1 MKQGPDISPSYHHFA
16 IRGRSYDIETF
27 WYVPVDGEDCPSGA
41 NVLPPVPRARVR
53 ASVTKVEGIRSHFFY
68 VAVDETT
75 LWMRKLS
82 CHCEVCLRGEFK
94 KCPHDDECGPWHV
107 VKLIKT
113 AASAPVT
120 LRSAKATLDSKRRN
134 LAKSAVVNQL
144 IALESAD
151 DEQGFNWWLAVVS
164 GTAFQHKGKAC
175 TTSAGVEL
183 VKDGWYLSVKYYE
196 RTPPTSTDSF
206 VLDQKSEMVIDAE
219 GVIFTG
225 SCLALEPARAMRS
238 RGAAGPASLMK
249 MVNAATVALEIEA
262 SLRELSL

>member
-1 MKQGPDISPSYHHFA
+1 
-16 IRGRSYDIETF
+16 
-27 WYVPVDGEDCPSGA
+27 
-41 NVLPPVPRARVR
+41 
-53 ASVTKVEGIRSHFFY
+53 
-68 VAVDETT
+68 
-75 LWMRKLS
+75 MRKLS

-144 IALESAD
+144 IALESD
-151 DEQGFNWWLAVVS
+151 NDEQGFIWWLAVVS

-175 TTSAGVEL
+175 TTSAGVKL
-183 VKDGWYLSVKYYE
+183 VKDGWYLSVKYYD
-196 RTPPTSTDSF
+196 RTPLTSTDSF

>member
-1 MKQGPDISPSYHHFA
+1 
-16 IRGRSYDIETF
+16 
-27 WYVPVDGEDCPSGA
+27 
-41 NVLPPVPRARVR
+41 
-53 ASVTKVEGIRSHFFY
+53 
-68 VAVDETT
+68 
-75 LWMRKLS
+75 MRKLS

-175 TTSAGVEL
+175 TTSAGVKL

-196 RTPPTSTDSF
+196 RIPPTSTDSF

>member
-1 MKQGPDISPSYHHFA
+1 
-16 IRGRSYDIETF
+16 
-27 WYVPVDGEDCPSGA
+27 
-41 NVLPPVPRARVR
+41 
-53 ASVTKVEGIRSHFFY
+53 
-68 VAVDETT
+68 
-75 LWMRKLS
+75 MRKLS

-175 TTSAGVEL
+175 TTSAGVKL
-183 VKDGWYLSVKYYE
+183 VKDGWYLSVKYYDSD

-206 VLDQKSEMVIDAE
+206 VLDQKSEKVIDAE

-238 RGAAGPASLMK
+238 RRAAGPASLM
-249 MVNAATVALEIEA
+249 
-262 SLRELSL
+262 

>member
-1 MKQGPDISPSYHHFA
+1 
-16 IRGRSYDIETF
+16 
-27 WYVPVDGEDCPSGA
+27 
-41 NVLPPVPRARVR
+41 VPRARVR

-94 KCPHDDECGPWHV
+94 KFPHDDECGPWHV

-175 TTSAGVEL
+175 TTSAGVKL
-183 VKDGWYLSVKYYE
+183 VKDGWYLSVKYIL
-196 RTPPTSTDSF
+196 RKNPPNIYGQ
-206 VLDQKSEMVIDAE
+206 L
-219 GVIFTG
+219 
-225 SCLALEPARAMRS
+225 CS
-238 RGAAGPASLMK
+238 RP
-249 MVNAATVALEIEA
+249 EE
-262 SLRELSL
+262 

>member
-1 MKQGPDISPSYHHFA
+1 
-16 IRGRSYDIETF
+16 
-27 WYVPVDGEDCPSGA
+27 
-41 NVLPPVPRARVR
+41 
-53 ASVTKVEGIRSHFFY
+53 
-68 VAVDETT
+68 
-75 LWMRKLS
+75 MRKLS

-175 TTSAGVEL
+175 TTSAGVKL
-183 VKDGWYLSVKYYE
+183 VKDGWYLSVKYYD
-196 RTPPTSTDSF
+196 RTPLTSTDSF

-238 RGAAGPASLMK
+238 RRAAGPASLIK

>member
-1 MKQGPDISPSYHHFA
+1 
-16 IRGRSYDIETF
+16 
-27 WYVPVDGEDCPSGA
+27 
-41 NVLPPVPRARVR
+41 
-53 ASVTKVEGIRSHFFY
+53 
-68 VAVDETT
+68 
-75 LWMRKLS
+75 MRKLS

-175 TTSAGVEL
+175 TTSAGVKL
-183 VKDGWYLSVKYYE
+183 VKDGWYLSVKNYE
-196 RTPPTSTDSF
+196 RTPPASTDSF

>member
-1 MKQGPDISPSYHHFA
+1 MILRPFGMSLLTGRIVQVGLTFYLLCHV
-16 IRGRSYDIETF
+16 RGS
-27 WYVPVDGEDCPSGA
+27 
-41 NVLPPVPRARVR
+41 VLQLPKSK
-53 ASVTKVEGIRSHFFY
+53 ASVLISSMSLLTKPHCGC
-68 VAVDETT
+68 A
-75 LWMRKLS
+75 S
-82 CHCEVCLRGEFK
+82 CLVILRGEFK

-175 TTSAGVEL
+175 TTSAGVKL
-183 VKDGWYLSVKYYE
+183 VKDGWYLSVKYILRKNPHNIYGQ
-196 RTPPTSTDSF
+196 
-206 VLDQKSEMVIDAE
+206 L
-219 GVIFTG
+219 
-225 SCLALEPARAMRS
+225 CS
-238 RGAAGPASLMK
+238 RP
-249 MVNAATVALEIEA
+249 EE
-262 SLRELSL
+262 

>member
-1 MKQGPDISPSYHHFA
+1 
-16 IRGRSYDIETF
+16 
-27 WYVPVDGEDCPSGA
+27 
-41 NVLPPVPRARVR
+41 
-53 ASVTKVEGIRSHFFY
+53 
-68 VAVDETT
+68 
-75 LWMRKLS
+75 MRKLS

-175 TTSAGVEL
+175 TTSAGVKL
-183 VKDGWYLSVKYYE
+183 VKDGWYLSVKYNE

>member
-1 MKQGPDISPSYHHFA
+1 MGLTFYLLCHV
-16 IRGRSYDIETF
+16 RGS
-27 WYVPVDGEDCPSGA
+27 
-41 NVLPPVPRARVR
+41 VLQLPKSK
-53 ASVTKVEGIRSHFFY
+53 ASVLISSMSLLTKPHCGC
-68 VAVDETT
+68 A
-75 LWMRKLS
+75 S
-82 CHCEVCLRGEFK
+82 CLVILRGEFK

-196 RTPPTSTDSF
+196 RIPPTSTDSF
-206 VLDQKSEMVIDAE
+206 VLDQKSEM
-219 GVIFTG
+219 VIFTG

-238 RGAAGPASLMK
+238 RRAAGPASLMK